1 MRRFLALLL
10 TLAPPAEADV
20 AVIVHASNAAAA
32 PTPKEVQDIFLG
44 RKRTFA
50 DGRRALPLDQATPL
64 RVEFYESLAARP
76 IAQIDAYWAR
86 LLFTGQASP
95 PPRLADDAEVL
106 KAVRENEGAIGYVA
120 PDHVDRGV
128 RLLLLLKP

>member
-1 MRRFLALLL
+1 MRKILAFLLM
-10 TLAPPAEADV
+10 LASSAQAEV
-20 AVIVHASNAAAA
+20 AVIVHPKNTVATPA
-32 PTPKEVQDIFLG
+32 PKEVQDIFLG

-50 DGRRALPLDQATPL
+50 DGRFALPIDQSSPL
-64 RVEFYESLAARP
+64 RAEFYQTLTARP
-76 IAQIDAYWAR
+76 IEQINAYWAR

-95 PPRLADDAEVL
+95 PPQMPDDESVL

-120 PDHVDRGV
+120 PAHIDKSV